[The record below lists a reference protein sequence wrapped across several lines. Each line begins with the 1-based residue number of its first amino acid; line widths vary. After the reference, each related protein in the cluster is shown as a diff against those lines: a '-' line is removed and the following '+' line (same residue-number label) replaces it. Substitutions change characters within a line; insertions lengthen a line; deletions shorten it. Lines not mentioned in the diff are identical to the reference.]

1 MEFIQVL
8 RRLCSICGYLAVLLS
23 VNGLQMVGAQWKSC
37 KIVKGLDSDKLHDCC
52 TERSI
57 NWLFTAPAA
66 PHQNRCA
73 EALDKSCRHA
83 LKKVIGEQL
92 LSLFELHT
100 CLQETVFE
108 ISACPVA

>member
-1 MEFIQVL
+1 M
-8 RRLCSICGYLAVLLS
+8 LLS

-92 LSLFELHT
+92 LSLLELHT
-100 CLQETVFE
+100 CLLETVFE